1 MIRQATASD
10 NKTIVS
16 LWLETSLQAHDFI
29 KAEYWQN
36 AASYVEEKLLPVAET
51 YLYLDKRKLKGF
63 ISIVDG
69 AYIGA
74 LFVKK
79 AYQGQGIGK
88 KLLDYVK
95 RKKSSLSLRVYIKN
109 KQALRFYQN
118 YGFKILREEVD
129 DATGEA
135 ELFMVWSMGC
145 ASGHFKRHQGDS

>member
-1 MIRQATASD
+1 MIRQATAAD
-10 NKTIVS
+10 YKKIVS
-16 LWLETSLQAHDFI
+16 LWLETSLHAHAFI

-36 AASYVEEKLLPVAET
+36 AVSYVEEELLSAAET
-51 YLYLDKRKLKGF
+51 YLFFDKRELKGF
-63 ISIVDG
+63 VSIVDG

-79 AYQGQGIGK
+79 TYQGQGIGK
-88 KLLDYVK
+88 KLMDYVK
-95 RKKSSLSLRVYIKN
+95 RKKSSLSLRVYVKN

-129 DATGEA
+129 EATGEA
-135 ELFMVWSMGC
+135 ELLMVWSMGC